1 MLRSLYSAV
10 SGMKAHQ
17 TKLDVIG
24 NNIANVNTY
33 GFKSSRARFQ
43 DVFYQTLQSAAGGD
57 NNKGGT
63 NASQVGYGSQLGGID
78 LDMSRSAL
86 QSTGRPLDV
95 AITGEGFFQVMDAD
109 GNIFYTRAGNL
120 MLDSNSG
127 NLVDSNGYTVLG
139 VSGDPLGKAPSSD
152 KIHLNI
158 PTKSSGLASKTLTIN
173 GTQFTITSEKATT
186 DANVSITFKAE
197 DNLPS
202 GSDIVVNPSDINDSS
217 ITVHVNKNAIFT
229 SLSDFNSK
237 MNSAIIENADYA
249 DSRICVFLTV
259 GVSYESDLKKAKE
272 LLAAEVAQQP
282 TYLDVRTE
290 QQKHDGAPKVTVVVL
305 ELADS
310 SVTLRA
316 SLWAKDNATAF
327 ALKCAVLEDIKQT
340 YDREGIEIAYPH
352 MQVVSSSPSAE
363 G

>member
-1 MLRSLYSAV
+1 MVAGLAAQEALGSVV
-10 SGMKAHQ
+10 SGVMI
-17 TKLDVIG
+17 LL
-24 NNIANVNTY
+24 
-33 GFKSSRARFQ
+33 FKPFKMGAVVRYVDS
-43 DVFYQTLQSAAGGD
+43 D
-57 NNKGGT
+57 
-63 NASQVGYGSQLGGID
+63 
-78 LDMSRSAL
+78 
-86 QSTGRPLDV
+86 
-95 AITGEGFFQVMDAD
+95 ITG
-109 GNIFYTRAGNL
+109 
-120 MLDSNSG
+120 
-127 NLVDSNGYTVLG
+127 TVEEITLHHTA
-139 VSGDPLGKAPSSD
+139 VRTVENKRV
-152 KIHLNI
+152 II
-158 PTKSSGLASKTLTIN
+158 P
-173 GTQFTITSEKATT
+173 
-186 DANVSITFKAE
+186 
-197 DNLPS
+197 
-202 GSDIVVNPSDINDSS
+202 
-217 ITVHVNKNAIFT
+217 
-229 SLSDFNSK
+229 NSK